1 MTTVAEIERA
11 SLDELAGTHID
22 EVLSLLDH
30 GLERLPS
37 YRELYLR
44 WERQQWKTQDLDFTQ
59 DKLDNERLQRET
71 SEAQQAQSEKTY
83 ASFWI
88 GEHQVTVDLL
98 PFVMAAPDT
107 EQKLFL
113 TTQLVDEARHMVFFD
128 RFYSEVLGVSG
139 ETLHE
144 RIFSQEPFVYRAY
157 HEIFFGTL
165 ARIADDL
172 RQDPS
177 NYELLVRGVTV
188 YHILIE

>member
-37 YRELYLR
+37 YHELYLR

-59 DKLDNERLQRET
+59 DKIDNERLQSET

-88 GEHQVTVDLL
+88 GEYQVTVDLL

-107 EQKLFL
+107 EQKLYL
-113 TTQLVDEARHMVFFD
+113 TTQVVDEARHMVFFD
-128 RFYSEVLGVSG
+128 RLYQEVLGEEG
-139 ETLHE
+139 TTLHD
-144 RIFSQEPFVYRAY
+144 RVFNQKPDVYRAY
-157 HEIFFGTL
+157 DDIFFGTL
-165 ARIADDL
+165 AKISDDL

-177 NYELLVRGVTV
+177 N
-188 YHILIE
+188 